1 MAAQLLPVEIV
12 FVAREAIM
20 ESFMNRAYAQAALAR
35 RGWSPFNRATLNE
48 PEILKTATEQ
58 VQKERDAVLRC
69 RGINDPLAAPPPP
82 TQRDLLTTGSGFL
95 AGGAAAANNL
105 QQSAA
110 DLDYL
115 GFTASSIM
123 TLAEAAKNK
132 NDGRNYCH
140 SLTFSSCFLSTCL
153 LDLLLS

>member
-1 MAAQLLPVEIV
+1 MP
-12 FVAREAIM
+12 
-20 ESFMNRAYAQAALAR
+20 YH
-35 RGWSPFNRATLNE
+35 WSPFNRATLDE

-58 VQKERDAVLRC
+58 VQKERDAVLRR

-110 DLDYL
+110 DLNYS

-132 NDGRNYCH
+132 NNGRRNNMGADASMEVRL
-140 SLTFSSCFLSTCL
+140 SLEVLKERYKEANRFTTGTVFGI
-153 LDLLLS
+153 